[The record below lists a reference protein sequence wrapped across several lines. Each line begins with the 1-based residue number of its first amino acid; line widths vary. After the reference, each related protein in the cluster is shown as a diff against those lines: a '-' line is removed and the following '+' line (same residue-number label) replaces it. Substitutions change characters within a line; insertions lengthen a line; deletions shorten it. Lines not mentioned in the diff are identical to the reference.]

1 MSLEEYTKLINK
13 NTIFC
18 WEITVGVLCLAH
30 IFKGMFGLDSWG
42 YVFTFITVALVPLLL
57 CKNYNAVHK
66 DTEILKY
73 YFSIG
78 YLVFYTFILSTTDC
92 SLTFVYI
99 LPMIV
104 VILVYCDKRLIL
116 GIFAYTIIVNII
128 NIALSWETL
137 IKIKY
142 NSSFVATSTFWE
154 IQIITLVLTGIF
166 TYKTSILLR
175 RRDEIMEDMLDDLY
189 TDDLTDIRN
198 IRFMEDNMKKIF
210 NWERWHNL
218 SIAFIDIDNFK
229 NFNTIYGHSFGDKV
243 LITAAQLM
251 DKCCK
256 NVEGVYAIRVGGDE
270 FILVGVD
277 KNEKEFYEVADDIR
291 KKIQDCKVEFEG
303 NMVGI
308 CISIGIAHKYSE
320 FSCNSFM
327 ELYNKAD
334 TRNNLAKTRGK
345 NIIVVED

>member
-1 MSLEEYTKLINK
+1 MSLKEYTKLINK
-13 NTIFC
+13 NTLFC
-18 WEITVGVLCLAH
+18 WEIIVGVLCLAYTVRG
-30 IFKGMFGLDSWG
+30 IFGLDSWS
-42 YVFTFITVALVPLLL
+42 YVFTFITVGLIPLLL

-66 DTEILKY
+66 GTETLKY
-73 YFSIG
+73 HFSIG
-78 YLVFYTFILSTTDC
+78 YLAFYTFVLVTTDC
-92 SLTFVYI
+92 PLTFVYI

-116 GIFAYTIIVNII
+116 GIFTYTVII
-128 NIALSWETL
+128 NVTYIILSWET
-137 IKIKY
+137 IIESNH
-142 NSSFVATSTFWE
+142 NSNFVDNLTFWE
-154 IQIITLVLTGIF
+154 IQIVSLVLTGIF

-175 RRDEIMEDMLDDLY
+175 RRDEIMADMLEDLY

-210 NWERWHNL
+210 NWERCHNL

-251 DKCCK
+251 DNCCK
-256 NVEGVYAIRVGGDE
+256 NVKGVYAIRVGGDE
-270 FILVGVD
+270 FILVGIN
-277 KNEKEFYEVADDIR
+277 KSEREFYRVADDIR
-291 KKIQDCKVEFEG
+291 KKVQDCKVEFEG
-303 NMVGI
+303 DMVGI

-320 FSCNSFM
+320 SSCNSFM

-334 TRNNLAKTRGK
+334 TRNNFAKEKGK
-345 NIIVVED
+345 NIIVMEG